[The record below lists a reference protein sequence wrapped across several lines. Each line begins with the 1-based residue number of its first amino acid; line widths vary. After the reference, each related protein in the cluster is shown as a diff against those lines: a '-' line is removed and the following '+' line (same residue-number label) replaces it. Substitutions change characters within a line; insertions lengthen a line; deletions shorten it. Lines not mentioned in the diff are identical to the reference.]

1 MKKRIFIAIIVML
14 ISLSLG
20 SFIKVNGHSAYN
32 NLLED
37 QKELE
42 SEKEDIHISEPNEI
56 IPLAAY
62 KIYILKMDGNL
73 IIQREMH
80 LV

>member
-1 MKKRIFIAIIVML
+1 MRYEGRRVLHCIVLYYIMIIIYKMYLIFNFKKSKGVNLNKKRIFIAIIVML

-37 QKELE
+37 
-42 SEKEDIHISEPNEI
+42 
-56 IPLAAY
+56 
-62 KIYILKMDGNL
+62 
-73 IIQREMH
+73 
-80 LV
+80 